1 MGVDPKDPPQFV
13 HGEVELT
20 RAEADERIRREVTKL
35 YTMIDEVG
43 GEGWGAPPVF
53 KGQPTPDVLVNDA
66 AVLRFCP
73 NLRCNRPLGVRMH
86 IEHED
91 EETVGWKG
99 TCSGCGREFLMSAD
113 KVQWESSDGRVPA
126 GD

>member
-1 MGVDPKDPPQFV
+1 MP
-13 HGEVELT
+13 
-20 RAEADERIRREVTKL
+20 
-35 YTMIDEVG
+35 
-43 GEGWGAPPVF
+43 F
-53 KGQPTPDVLVNDA
+53 KGAFPPLTESQSEQYNKGAVPDVLVNDA

-91 EETVGWKG
+91 EETVGWRG
-99 TCSGCGREFLMSAD
+99 SCAGCGREFTMTAD